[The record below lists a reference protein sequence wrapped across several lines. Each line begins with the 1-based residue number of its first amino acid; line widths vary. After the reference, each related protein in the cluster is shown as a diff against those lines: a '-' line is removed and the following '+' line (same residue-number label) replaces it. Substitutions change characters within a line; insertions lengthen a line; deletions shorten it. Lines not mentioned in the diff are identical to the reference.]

1 MRKIIVVGGYA
12 RSGKSTSIKII
23 ESFGIPT
30 TSTSVILD
38 NILDSLVPYL
48 KDWVPSILESE
59 NDPIYKNIRRKK
71 KIWLAEQIICKKLTR
86 QSLVFGVIKKIKETN
101 SKIIVVESIGGE
113 EYNLLMEQLY
123 HLSEEFLIKNVN
135 IRRKTEEPGIDIR
148 ELLPNSVDIWNES
161 TLEDLEFC
169 LNCLINN

>member
-1 MRKIIVVGGYA
+1 MRKIIIIGGYA
-12 RSGKSTSIKII
+12 RSGKSSSIKII

-30 TSTSVILD
+30 ISTSVILD

-48 KDWVPSILESE
+48 KDSVPRISKSE
-59 NDPIYKNIRRKK
+59 NNSIYKDIRRKK

-86 QSLVFGVIKKIKETN
+86 QSLIFGVIKKIKDTN
-101 SKIIVVESIGGE
+101 SKIIVIESIGGE
-113 EYNLLMEQLY
+113 EYNLLIGQLS

-148 ELLPNSVDIWNES
+148 ELLPNAIDIWNES
-161 TLEDLEFC
+161 TLEDLEFY
-169 LNCLINN
+169 LHCLINS